1 MWHMERIGVRELRQN
16 ASRYLARVANG
27 EAIEVTDRG
36 RPIARLV
43 PVPSGENALTELLRS
58 GRLKTPE
65 SDTDL
70 EASPPKVVDHLTCTH
85 GPQISFVAS
94 GVGSFQIIPSCAPL
108 ETVADYGLDR
118 LKPAAYTLHRR

>member
-1 MWHMERIGVRELRQN
+1 MERIGVRELRQN

-70 EASPPKVVDHLTCTH
+70 EAP
-85 GPQISFVAS
+85 
-94 GVGSFQIIPSCAPL
+94 
-108 ETVADYGLDR
+108 ADFGIDAAAR
-118 LKPAAYTLHRR
+118 LAEMRADER